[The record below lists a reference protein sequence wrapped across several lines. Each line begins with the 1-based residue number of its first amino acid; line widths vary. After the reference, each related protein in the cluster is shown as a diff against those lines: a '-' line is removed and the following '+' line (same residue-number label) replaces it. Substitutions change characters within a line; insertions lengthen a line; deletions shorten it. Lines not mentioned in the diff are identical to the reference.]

1 MSTEHGPCTA
11 CGVKT
16 IQRCEHAGFAQGFLC
31 YACRYAVHLGVLLS
45 GGHVDPRYLQ
55 DDQLLMDYAAAGGD
69 ANMTSTET
77 LPNR

>member
-1 MSTEHGPCTA
+1 MSTEHGPCAA
-11 CGVKT
+11 CGVQT
-16 IQRCEHAGFAQGFLC
+16 IHRCEHAQFKMGFVC
-31 YACRYAVHLGVLLS
+31 PACRHAVHLGVLLS
-45 GGHVDPRYLQ
+45 GGRVDLRYLQ